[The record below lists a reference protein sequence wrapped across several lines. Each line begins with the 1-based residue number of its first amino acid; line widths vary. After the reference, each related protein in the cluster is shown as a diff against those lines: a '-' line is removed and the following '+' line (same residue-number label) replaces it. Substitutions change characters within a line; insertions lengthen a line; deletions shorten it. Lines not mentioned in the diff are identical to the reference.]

1 MTGDALPATVR
12 WLTRAQVAD
21 RTGFS
26 MKTLANWAAMN
37 PPKGPRFIRVAG
49 RARYLFA
56 DVDAWQA
63 QFEKAAA

>member
-1 MTGDALPATVR
+1 MSNQ

-26 MKTLANWAAMN
+26 AKTLANWAAMI
-37 PPKGPRFIRVAG
+37 PSKGPKFVRVAG
-49 RARYLFA
+49 RARYRAA
-56 DVDAWQA
+56 DVDAWQE